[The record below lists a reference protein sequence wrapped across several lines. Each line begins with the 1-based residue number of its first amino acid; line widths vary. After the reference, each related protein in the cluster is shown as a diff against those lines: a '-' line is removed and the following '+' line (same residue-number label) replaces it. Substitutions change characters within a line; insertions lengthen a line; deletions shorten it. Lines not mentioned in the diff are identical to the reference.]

1 MFKCLTSSWLT
12 QTNPQRFWVQLDRKV
27 SSILMRTLCPASLT
41 FRERLAR
48 AIPAK
53 DVGAPGVPLDWSR
66 LAAAETTEAL
76 AEEAAS
82 KVEINSGGYV
92 AVDGRWF
99 IFLYFSIYFYD
110 FPVSSGMIGVM
121 NPKGSIDP
129 VFTMGIGGGMPI
141 PDQRWMLSIGEG
153 AFESNGCINCLC

>member
-1 MFKCLTSSWLT
+1 MFNVELVNTT
-12 QTNPQRFWVQLDRKV
+12 QKPPTFLSPETDRRLKV

-76 AEEAAS
+76 EALAEEAAS

-99 IFLYFSIYFYD
+99 IFPYLSMIF
-110 FPVSSGMIGVM
+110 SSGMIWGH
-121 NPKGSIDP
+121 
-129 VFTMGIGGGMPI
+129 
-141 PDQRWMLSIGEG
+141 
-153 AFESNGCINCLC
+153 ES

>member
-1 MFKCLTSSWLT
+1 MFHVELTLQSSTCLNLV
-12 QTNPQRFWVQLDRKV
+12 QTPWPSLAFQV
-27 SSILMRTLCPASLT
+27 SNILMRTLCPASLT

-92 AVDGRWF
+92 AMAGGSF
-99 IFLYFSIYFYD
+99 FSLF
-110 FPVSSGMIGVM
+110 F
-121 NPKGSIDP
+121 
-129 VFTMGIGGGMPI
+129 FT
-141 PDQRWMLSIGEG
+141 
-153 AFESNGCINCLC
+153 